1 MSGKSFGYKEAPYR
15 YVMKFTDGK
24 WNDGYLSEDPNIT
37 LNESAC
43 VFQYSQSCFEGLKA
57 YRTKEGRIVCFRPDL
72 NAERMAESCKRMVM
86 PIIPKER
93 FIEALD
99 KVILAN
105 EDMIPE
111 YSSGGS
117 LYIRPFMIG
126 TSSVLG
132 VSPATEFEFRMI
144 VSPVGLYFGDKVK
157 SLSLKISDY
166 DRAAPK
172 GTGHIKTG
180 INYAMSLY
188 PLQIA
193 HEEGYDENLYLDS
206 KDHIYIE
213 ETGGANIFFFSHEDK
228 LLFPESSSI
237 LPSITRRSV
246 KYLAEEY
253 LSIKT
258 EERRVSI
265 NEIEGFK
272 ECGLCGTAAVI
283 APVGNIDVSGRR
295 IIFDTSNNGY
305 GEVCKKLRDC
315 IQKIQY
321 CELESPEGWI
331 HMVR

>member
-1 MSGKSFGYKEAPYR
+1 MSSKNFSYKAAPYR
-15 YVMKFTDGK
+15 FVMKFTDGR
-24 WNDGYLSEDPNIT
+24 WDDGYLSEDPNIV

-72 NAERMAESCKRMVM
+72 NAERMADSCKRMVM
-86 PIIPKER
+86 PIVPKEK
-93 FIEALD
+93 FFEALD
-99 KVILAN
+99 QVILAN
-105 EDMIPE
+105 EEMIPE
-111 YSSGGS
+111 YGSNGS

-144 VSPVGLYFGDKVK
+144 VSPVGSYFDERAK
-157 SLSLKISDY
+157 SISLRISDY

-172 GTGHIKTG
+172 GTGHIKAG

-206 KDHIYIE
+206 REHLYIE
-213 ETGGANIFFFSHEDK
+213 ETGGANIFFISHDNK

-253 LSIKT
+253 LGLRT
-258 EERRVSI
+258 EERQMSI
-265 NEIEGFK
+265 NEIDKFK

-283 APVGNIDVSGRR
+283 APVGNIDVNGRR
-295 IIFDTSNNGY
+295 IIFDTSADGY
-305 GEVCKKLRDC
+305 GEICKKIRDC

-321 CELESPEGWI
+321 CELDGPEGWI

>member
-1 MSGKSFGYKEAPYR
+1 MSSKDFCYKEAPYR
-15 YVMKFTDGK
+15 YVMKYTDGK
-24 WNDGYLSEDPNIT
+24 WNDGYLSEDSNIV

-57 YRTKEGRIVCFRPDL
+57 YRTKDGRIVCFRPDL
-72 NAERMAESCKRMVM
+72 NAERMADSCKRMVM
-86 PIIPKER
+86 PIISKEK

-105 EDMIPE
+105 EDLIPD
-111 YSSGGS
+111 YGSNGS

-144 VSPVGLYFGDKVK
+144 VSPVGSYFGDKVK
-157 SLSLKISDY
+157 SISLRISDY

-172 GTGHIKTG
+172 GTGHIKAG

-206 KDHIYIE
+206 KYHIYIE
-213 ETGGANIFFFSHEDK
+213 ETGGANIFFVSYDDK

-253 LSIKT
+253 LGLRT
-258 EERRVSI
+258 EERQMSI
-265 NEIEGFK
+265 NEIDKFK

-283 APVGNIDVSGRR
+283 APVGNIDVNGRR
-295 IIFDTSNNGY
+295 IIFDTSADGY
-305 GEVCKKLRDC
+305 GEICKKIRDC

-321 CELESPEGWI
+321 CELDGPEGWI
-331 HMVR
+331 HTVR